1 MEFNAVC
8 CRRRKDE
15 EKEEDNL
22 QLLKTWKT
30 RKVRWNSSNK
40 IIVWQITADNFT
52 GQTVILYEIM
62 IIIFWRLSHQTVNIR
77 GISTL
82 QIQIIGCETSRF
94 VNYLSN
100 RGSYMVVILSESLLV
115 GIDSLNWLKLRS
127 LKYTQT
133 TVSRNC

>member
-40 IIVWQITADNFT
+40 IIV
-52 GQTVILYEIM
+52 
-62 IIIFWRLSHQTVNIR
+62 
-77 GISTL
+77 
-82 QIQIIGCETSRF
+82 
-94 VNYLSN
+94 
-100 RGSYMVVILSESLLV
+100 
-115 GIDSLNWLKLRS
+115 
-127 LKYTQT
+127 
-133 TVSRNC
+133 